1 MNRPHVKNALGR
13 NMLRQFNAALE
24 LLRYR
29 TESRVVLLQSAVDR
43 VFCAGADLA
52 VCSSAFHEN
61 DVHTGAENNE

>member
-24 LLRYR
+24 LLKYR
-29 TESRVVLLQSAVDR
+29 TESRVVLLHSAVER

-52 VCSSAFHEN
+52 VC
-61 DVHTGAENNE
+61 VTV